1 MTAAES
7 LDQTNDCEATSSC
20 DQIFRASSVKIRIVH
35 AGVKVALSP
44 IFEEGCEVIKAAQRW

>member
-1 MTAAES
+1 MTVAKPF
-7 LDQTNDCEATSSC
+7 DQTNDCEATSTC

-44 IFEEGCEVIKAAQRW
+44 IFEEGCDVIKAAH